1 MDTSDL
7 IRSLATNAPAVKR
20 LRPPLVRAL
29 GWLLLAAVI
38 MGLMTV
44 SHGVRPQFAE
54 RMQDTVF
61 AINMIA
67 SLLTGV
73 LATIATFFASLPDRS
88 RGWLLLPVPP
98 LVVWLSTI
106 GYQCFAGWV
115 PVPPGAITV
124 EAASGCLA
132 TLILTSLPLSLLML
146 AMLRYAAA
154 LRPTSI
160 ILMGSLAVSAITSTA
175 LSMFHPLDA
184 TAMILGWN
192 LGTAVLFLAGAAL
205 LSRNMSKAGAGK
217 EDRTSR

>member
-7 IRSLATNAPAVKR
+7 IRSLATNAPPVKR
-20 LRPPLVRAL
+20 LRPPLVRAF
-29 GWLLLAAVI
+29 GWLLLAAAI

-54 RMQDTVF
+54 RMQDAVF
-61 AINMIA
+61 AINMIS
-67 SLLTGV
+67 SLMTGV
-73 LATIATFFASLPDRS
+73 LATIATFFVSLPDRS
-88 RGWLLLPVPP
+88 RWWLLLPAPP

-132 TLILTSLPLSLLML
+132 TLVLTSLPLSLLML

-154 LRPTSI
+154 LRPTSV
-160 ILMGSLAVSAITSTA
+160 ILMGSLAVSAITATA

-184 TAMILGWN
+184 TAMVLGWN
-192 LGTAVLFLAGAAL
+192 LGTAVLFLAGAAIF
-205 LSRNMSKAGAGK
+205 SRKVSNTASAKR
-217 EDRTSR
+217 D

>member
-1 MDTSDL
+1 METSDL
-7 IRSLATNAPAVKR
+7 IRSLAANASPVRR

-29 GWLLLAAVI
+29 GWLLLAAMI
-38 MGLMTV
+38 MALMTI

-61 AINMIA
+61 AINMIS
-67 SLLTGV
+67 SLMTGV
-73 LATIATFFASLPDRS
+73 LATIATFFVSLPDRS
-88 RGWLLLPVPP
+88 RWWLLLPAPP

-132 TLILTSLPLSLLML
+132 TLVLTSLPLSLLML
-146 AMLRYAAA
+146 AMLRYTAA
-154 LRPTSI
+154 LRPTSV
-160 ILMGSLAVSAITSTA
+160 ILLGSLAVSAITATA

-192 LGTAVLFLAGAAL
+192 LGTAVLFLAGAAVF
-205 LSRNMSKAGAGK
+205 SRRIGK
-217 EDRTSR
+217 STNVRRG